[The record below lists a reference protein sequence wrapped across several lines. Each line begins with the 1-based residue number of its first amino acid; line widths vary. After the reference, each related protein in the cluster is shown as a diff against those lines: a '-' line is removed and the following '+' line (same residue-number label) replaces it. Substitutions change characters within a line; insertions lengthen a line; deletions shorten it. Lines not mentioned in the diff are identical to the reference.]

1 MKNKKAGLGRE
12 SLDHS
17 TNPTESWPTQR
28 EIQSK
33 DCLARNRTLGRNSQ
47 TLELYDAQSLTG
59 GSLERVAFS
68 QKLRRILNNEWREAV
83 SYFCAPCGE

>member
-47 TLELYDAQSLTG
+47 TLELYDAH
-59 GSLERVAFS
+59 
-68 QKLRRILNNEWREAV
+68 
-83 SYFCAPCGE
+83 